1 MKIKVG
7 KFLIE
12 SLDDKVIQ
20 ILLKKRNKI
29 IWEGNISDIEITFYL
44 PEKTISRVPSM
55 ILVLP
60 VEHSPINIVNR
71 HDNGEIKNL
80 YEYLVSHGS
89 VENLHSIF
97 TAGAVSHSTIRKE
110 TEINKA
116 KLREKRVIEKENKKE
131 EAKKERAIKRQIRA
145 EKAKIDLANRR
156 RRAGCKEMK
165 EEKYTCTV
173 CHTVWYS
180 NDMDK
185 IKNIHNA
192 LTLSN
197 YSVNHMK
204 DISRC
209 PKCGSRAS
217 SHKTVTY
224 WVDKKGNCV
233 DREE

>member
-1 MKIKVG
+1 
-7 KFLIE
+7 
-12 SLDDKVIQ
+12 
-20 ILLKKRNKI
+20 
-29 IWEGNISDIEITFYL
+29 
-44 PEKTISRVPSM
+44 
-55 ILVLP
+55 
-60 VEHSPINIVNR
+60 
-71 HDNGEIKNL
+71 
-80 YEYLVSHGS
+80 
-89 VENLHSIF
+89 
-97 TAGAVSHSTIRKE
+97 
-110 TEINKA
+110 
-116 KLREKRVIEKENKKE
+116 
-131 EAKKERAIKRQIRA
+131 
-145 EKAKIDLANRR
+145 
-156 RRAGCKEMK
+156 MK